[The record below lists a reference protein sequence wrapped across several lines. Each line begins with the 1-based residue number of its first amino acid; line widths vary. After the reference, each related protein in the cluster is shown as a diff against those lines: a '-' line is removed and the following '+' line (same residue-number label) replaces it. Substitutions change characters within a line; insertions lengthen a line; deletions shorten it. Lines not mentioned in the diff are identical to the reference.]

1 MSAVGLA
8 HLCSALDRTQV
19 RLQAARRELASAEH
33 NADSGDPRAA
43 RTLRRLEDDL
53 AAAEKDAAW
62 LQNQLDPGTRCA
74 RDEPLMDSIGSAS
87 SAKD

>member
-43 RTLRRLEDDL
+43 RTLRRGEDDL
-53 AAAEKDAAW
+53 DAAEKDAAW
-62 LQNQLDPGTRCA
+62 LQNQLDQALDVQGMN
-74 RDEPLMDSIGSAS
+74 L
-87 SAKD
+87 